1 MNFFY
6 KIWQLILLK
15 MILKIVN
22 VILLLSTPKKSL
34 PQLWFIW
41 LKLVSWF
48 KRRVYKVDNKK
59 INDDDCQISIR
70 KARLNL
76 WIRWAKRPRDLLFIR
91 WQIFVVTWL
100 NSTSVTRPITHAY
113 SDITWFK
120 PLQLLKRTIRQGH
133 LRSPD
138 LLSYVTLQ
146 LMFSPYMVNTTSEKK
161 QH

>member
-1 MNFFY
+1 MTNFDE
-6 KIWQLILLK
+6 IWQLILLK
-15 MILKIVN
+15 MILKILN

-76 WIRWAKRPRDLLFIR
+76 WNR
-91 WQIFVVTWL
+91 
-100 NSTSVTRPITHAY
+100 
-113 SDITWFK
+113 
-120 PLQLLKRTIRQGH
+120 
-133 LRSPD
+133 
-138 LLSYVTLQ
+138 
-146 LMFSPYMVNTTSEKK
+146 
-161 QH
+161 